1 MLTVG
6 GPALFEQ
13 NGFTRVRQLSKHAW
27 IVSKVIQP
35 A

>member
-1 MLTVG
+1 MLTMG

-13 NGFTRVRQLSKHAW
+13 SGFTRVRQLGKHAW
-27 IVSKVIQP
+27 IVRKVIQP